1 MVLSKGETSPEHEG
15 ALARAAI
22 ACAKIA
28 AAEKDANKKGTYRG
42 RAIEMFQELTKIYGA
57 NTRHKAEVE
66 KAIKEVK

>member
-1 MVLSKGETSPEHEG
+1 MVLAKGETSAEHETS
-15 ALARAAI
+15 LARASI

-42 RAIEMFQELTKIYGA
+42 RALEMFGELTKIYGG
-57 NTRHKAEVE
+57 NTKHKAEVE

>member
-1 MVLSKGETSPEHEG
+1 MVLSKGETSPEHE
-15 ALARAAI
+15 ASLARSAI

-42 RAIEMFQELTKIYGA
+42 RAVEMFQDLIKIYG
-57 NTRHKAEVE
+57 NNSKYKAEVD